1 MRRVERGG
9 VSQNQAQKCHV
20 TAYGNYN
27 KENQSKEISFLGSGH
42 YFFSSCLLLHGAIMS
57 HFKQQ
62 LGSLEDTNPHV
73 IVWSCK

>member
-42 YFFSSCLLLHGAIMS
+42 YFFFLLPTPTWGHYVPLQTTAWES
-57 HFKQQ
+57 
-62 LGSLEDTNPHV
+62 
-73 IVWSCK
+73 